1 MNSGTLYIVAT
12 PIGNLNDITLRAI
25 ETLKEVDLIICE
37 DTRVTA
43 NLLKSQLISKP
54 LMVYNDHSDEHT
66 RAKIID
72 KLLKGDNLA
81 LVSDAGTPLIAD
93 PGYKLIQKIK
103 SLNINIETIPGPCS
117 IIAALTIAGL
127 PTDRFM
133 FVGFLPHKSSA
144 KKQFFEEIKDFSCS
158 LVCFENANRLL
169 ESLELMKGYFL
180 GRQVSVNR
188 EITKLFQESITDD
201 IDAVIQ
207 YYKDNPDKLRG
218 EIVLCIGPGLSSQKT
233 DEQEIIT
240 QLEYLMKDHSL
251 RDAVDIVSSHQPIAK
266 KNIYKIALKIKENLC
281 Q

>member
-1 MNSGTLYIVAT
+1 MEAGTLYIVAT
-12 PIGNLNDITLRAI
+12 PIGNLSDITLRAI
-25 ETLKEVDLIICE
+25 ETLKKVDLIICE

-54 LMVYNDHSDEHT
+54 LMAYHDHSDEFT
-66 RAKIID
+66 RKKIIN

-93 PGYKLIQKIK
+93 PGYKLVHELK
-103 SLNINIETIPGPCS
+103 SLNINVETIPGPCS

-144 KKQFFEEIKDFSCS
+144 KKQFFEEIKDFNST

-169 ESLELMKGYFL
+169 ESLELMKDYFL

-188 EITKLFQESITDD
+188 EITKLFQESITDE
-201 IDAVIQ
+201 IDNVID
-207 YYKDNPDKLRG
+207 YYQENPDKLRG
-218 EIVLCIGPGLSSQKT
+218 EIVLCIAPGENQQNIN
-233 DEQEIIT
+233 EQEIML
-240 QLEYLMKDHSL
+240 QLKEIMKNHSL
-251 RDAVDIVSSHQPIAK
+251 RDAVDIVASQYPISK
-266 KNIYKIALKIKENLC
+266 KNIYKLAIKTKEN
-281 Q
+281 